1 MKRMIIRNLIDGVL
15 FATLVTV
22 ANAKVNTPK
31 FWALFGIS
39 IAMVI
44 NEMWQK

>member
-1 MKRMIIRNLIDGVL
+1 MKRMIIKNMIHGVL

-22 ANAKVNTPK
+22 ANVKVDTPK

-39 IAMVI
+39 IAMII
-44 NEMWQK
+44 NEMWQ